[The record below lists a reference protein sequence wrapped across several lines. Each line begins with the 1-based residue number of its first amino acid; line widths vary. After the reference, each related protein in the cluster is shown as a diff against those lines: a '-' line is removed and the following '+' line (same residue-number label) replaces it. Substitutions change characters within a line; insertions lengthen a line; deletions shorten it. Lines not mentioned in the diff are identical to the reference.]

1 MVIAVS
7 FARIHWQNLINFG
20 ILTVTF
26 LNADDKDKIEQ
37 GDILAVGNLINSLKE
52 GNKIMVTNKT
62 KKAEIETV
70 HTMSKR
76 QVDMILEG
84 SLIELVKNKFKN
96 QVGN

>member
-1 MVIAVS
+1 
-7 FARIHWQNLINFG
+7 
-20 ILTVTF
+20 
-26 LNADDKDKIEQ
+26 
-37 GDILAVGNLINSLKE
+37 
-52 GNKIMVTNKT
+52 
-62 KKAEIETV
+62 V